1 MADTKTIGKGTL
13 VKLDPIT
20 GGTTYVA
27 VGCIRET
34 TPPGRERNTAEGTCI
49 EDDLEVEL
57 PGNEALSEF
66 TFMQFWAPKET
77 NDEIIDSLFDSKVSG
92 QWQITYPLASPVTDV
107 FSGFVKEIGPEQI
120 VSNEVLSRSVTV
132 SRDSIITRTIPA

>member
-13 VKLDPIT
+13 VKLDPVN
-20 GGTTYVA
+20 GGVTFVA

-49 EDDLEVEL
+49 TDDLEIEL
-57 PGNEALSEF
+57 PGNEAVSEF
-66 TFMQFWAPKET
+66 TFMQFWAPGET
-77 NDEIIDSLFDSKVSG
+77 NDEIIDTLFGSKVSG
-92 QWQITYPLASPVTDV
+92 EWQVTYPLATPVVDV

-132 SRDSIITRTIPA
+132 SRDSAIVRT